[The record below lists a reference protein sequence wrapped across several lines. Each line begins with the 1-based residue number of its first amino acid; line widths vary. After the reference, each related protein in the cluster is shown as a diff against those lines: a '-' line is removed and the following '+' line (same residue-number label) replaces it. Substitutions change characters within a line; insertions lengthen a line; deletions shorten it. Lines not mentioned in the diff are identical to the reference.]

1 MLELEEVRRRL
12 KDRILLVVSK
22 ESGVKYQVIWKLV
35 HRKTT
40 DRMEYATVKKLSD
53 YLEKNK

>member
-1 MLELEEVRRRL
+1 MEEVRRRL